1 MSSSNDSTLPPIALN
16 AEFEYGKFVL
26 SNLAAKRAKQLKD
39 GAPPL
44 VRIQSSHPLTVALA
58 EIAAGKIRPIF
69 EYKEPSVSDETSE
82 SEELKEKGIGKE
94 LGLLLPALEEV
105 ESFLDA
111 SLLDEEEIEEQEFS
125 SIEDLLDEE
134 ELGEVERIEDSEN
147 LISLSDIES
156 EEESE
161 DDTK

>member
-1 MSSSNDSTLPPIALN
+1 MSSSNDSTLPPIGLS
-16 AEFEYGKFVL
+16 AEFEHGKFVL

-44 VRIQSSHPLTVALA
+44 VRIHSSHPLTVALA

-69 EYKEPSVSDETSE
+69 EYKESLRAEEFDESQNLVQKEVS
-82 SEELKEKGIGKE
+82 KE

-105 ESFLDA
+105 ESLLDA
-111 SLLDEEEIEEQEFS
+111 SLLDEEELEEEEFS
-125 SIEDLLDEE
+125 SLEDLLEEE
-134 ELGEVERIEDSEN
+134 ELGVSESLEDSEN
-147 LISLSDIES
+147 LISLSDIAN

-161 DDTK
+161 DDTE